1 MADVAKRAG
10 VSRALVSIVMRN
22 EPGASPKNRERV
34 WQAAKELDY
43 RPNFAAQMLR
53 RTRTKH
59 LGVIY
64 TMAHGLDA
72 DLVEA
77 LYPVAEEAGFSLALG
92 AMTATRGWRRAA
104 EELLE
109 FRCEALI
116 VIAPEDDPRGFA
128 EVAHAA
134 PLIAVGRRIT
144 GVDSVHI
151 DDPATS
157 RLAVDHLVRLGHQR
171 IVHVGGGSQP
181 GAAGRRKGYLDAMR
195 AHGLEQF
202 AHVVAGDYSEESGAQ
217 AGSRLLTE
225 KIDFTAVAAAND
237 RMAVGVINN
246 LILEGL
252 RVPDDV
258 SIVGTDDSALARM
271 SHRNLTSVSQRV
283 PAFAKHVVELAVNR
297 IDGSLEPSADVIV
310 DPELV
315 VRTSTAAPRVPARRV
330 GPQPARPSQR
340 TRMAPQ
346 EDTASIRQWAV
357 SHGLE
362 VSTRGRISAEVRE
375 AYKNRGASDGAS
387 EKAALPK
394 IADPFKVSFD

>member
-22 EPGASPKNRERV
+22 EPGASPENRERV

-43 RPNFAAQMLR
+43 RPNIAAQMLR

-59 LGVIY
+59 LGIVY

-92 AMTATRGWRRAA
+92 VMTATRGWRRAA

-134 PLIAVGRRIT
+134 PLIAVGRRIN

-157 RLAVDHLVRLGHQR
+157 RLAVDHLVGLGHRR
-171 IVHVGGGSQP
+171 IVHVDGGSQP
-181 GAAGRRKGYLDAMR
+181 GATGRRKGYLDAMR
-195 AHGLEQF
+195 AHGLEEF
-202 AHVVAGDYSEESGAQ
+202 AHVEAGDYSEESGAR
-217 AGSRLLTE
+217 AGARLLQE
-225 KIDFTAVAAAND
+225 KVDFTAVAAAND
-237 RMAVGVINN
+237 RMAIGVISS
-246 LILEGL
+246 LTSEGL
-252 RVPDDV
+252 RVPDEV

-271 SHRNLTSVSQRV
+271 SHRNLTSVSQRA
-283 PAFAKHVVELAVNR
+283 PALAKHVVDLAINR
-297 IDGSLEPSADVIV
+297 IGGSLEPSADMVV

-315 VRTSTAAPRVPARRV
+315 IRSSTAPPPVRAAGQAPWTAPRPQRVAATTTPLHRPV
-330 GPQPARPSQR
+330 GPTQ
-340 TRMAPQ
+340 
-346 EDTASIRQWAV
+346 DT
-357 SHGLE
+357 
-362 VSTRGRISAEVRE
+362 
-375 AYKNRGASDGAS
+375 NDGATAKPS
-387 EKAALPK
+387 LPDV
-394 IADPFKVSFD
+394 ADPFKISFD

>member
-22 EPGASPKNRERV
+22 EPGASPENRERV

-92 AMTATRGWRRAA
+92 AMTATRDWRRAA

-109 FRCEALI
+109 FRCEAII

-134 PLIAVGRRIT
+134 PLIAVGRRIV

-157 RLAVDHLVRLGHQR
+157 RLAVDHLVALGHRR
-171 IVHVGGGSQP
+171 IVHVDGGNEP
-181 GAAGRRKGYLDAMR
+181 GAAGRREGYLEAMR
-195 AHGLEQF
+195 AHGLEEF
-202 AHVVAGDYSEESGAQ
+202 AHVEAGDYSEESGAK
-217 AGSRLLTE
+217 AGFRLLDE
-225 KIDFTAVAAAND
+225 KVDFTAIAAAND
-237 RMAVGVINN
+237 RMAVGVTNS
-246 LILEGL
+246 LILAGL

-271 SHRNLTSVSQRV
+271 SHRDLTSVSQRV
-283 PAFAKHVVELAVNR
+283 PTFAKHVVELAINR
-297 IDGSLEPSADVIV
+297 IDGSLEPSADVII

-315 VRTSTAAPRVPARRV
+315 IRTSTAPPRISSRRH
-330 GPQPARPSQR
+330 GPPLARPPHGA
-340 TRMAPQ
+340 AP
-346 EDTASIRQWAV
+346 ASGKP
-357 SHGLE
+357 GLP
-362 VSTRGRISAEVRE
+362 RIT
-375 AYKNRGASDGAS
+375 
-387 EKAALPK
+387 
-394 IADPFKVSFD
+394 DPFKVSFDV